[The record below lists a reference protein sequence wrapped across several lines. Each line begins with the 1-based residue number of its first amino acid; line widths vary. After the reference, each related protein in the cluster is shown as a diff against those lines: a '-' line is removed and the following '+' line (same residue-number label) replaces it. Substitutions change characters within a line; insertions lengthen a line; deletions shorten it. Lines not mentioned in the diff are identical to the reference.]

1 MATLAATPLAAEGR
15 PWRRALLWLALLGP
29 FFFASYGFANWM
41 AGRHAELPVMAFA
54 WETRIPFV
62 PWTIVPYWSIDL
74 FYAVSFFL
82 CRQRLEL
89 DRHALRLFSAQL
101 IAVTC
106 FLLWPLRFSFE
117 RPEIGGVFGWL
128 FDVLLGF
135 DKPFNQAPSLHIVL
149 LIVLWVKFAQYLHGV
164 WRWVLHVWALLIG
177 VSVLTTF
184 QHHFID
190 IPTGL
195 LAGWLCV
202 WLWPEQGTPPLRA
215 WRTARDAKR
224 WRLAA
229 LYLLAATVVLVP
241 VVLLR
246 GAALWLLW
254 PVASL
259 LLVALAYA
267 GLGTAVFQKRADGR
281 LTMAARWLLAPYLAA
296 AWMNSRLWTR
306 RAPQPVPVLDGVW
319 LGRIPARHCRHLWW
333 AWSMPAPSCP
343 AARRV
348 RHTPVCRCWTWW
360 CPRRS
365 SCARQPR
372 PSSACGRRGR
382 CWCAVR
388 WATRAVLPAWRPGC
402 CAVVVRLMPMRRWR
416 SCVQRVQASCWA
428 RRTCAGSPLPPETLH
443 EHDA

>member
-1 MATLAATPLAAEGR
+1 MAMLAATPLAVEGR

-41 AGRHAELPVMAFA
+41 AGRHATLPVMAFA

-89 DRHALRLFSAQL
+89 DRHALRLLSAQL

-106 FLLWPLRFSFE
+106 FLMWPLRFSFE

-215 WRTARDAKR
+215 WRTARDPKR
-224 WRLAA
+224 WRLASF
-229 LYLLAATVVLVP
+229 YLLGAGVLLVP
-241 VVLLR
+241 VVVL
-246 GAALWLLW
+246 GGTALWLLW
-254 PVASL
+254 PVVSL

-281 LTMAARWLLAPYLAA
+281 LTVAARWLLAPYLGA
-296 AWMNSRLWTR
+296 AWINSRLWTR
-306 RAPQPVPVLDGVW
+306 RVPQPVPVMDGVW
-319 LGRIPARHCRHLWW
+319 LGRIPDGALPPPLSGVVDACAELSCR
-333 AWSMPAPSCP
+333 APG
-343 AARRV
+343 AAYASVPMLDLVVPTPEQLREAVKAIEQLHAHGPLLVCCALGYSRSAASVATWLLRSGRAADADAAVAIVRV
-348 RHTPVCRCWTWW
+348 
-360 CPRRS
+360 
-365 SCARQPR
+365 A
-372 PSSACGRRGR
+372 
-382 CWCAVR
+382 
-388 WATRAVLPAWRPGC
+388 RPGIVLG
-402 CAVVVRLMPMRRWR
+402 AAHLH
-416 SCVQRVQASCWA
+416 AITAAAGA
-428 RRTCAGSPLPPETLH
+428 RA
-443 EHDA
+443 

>member
-1 MATLAATPLAAEGR
+1 MAAEGR

-149 LIVLWVKFAQYLHGV
+149 LIVLWVKFAQYLHCV

-319 LGRIPARHCRHLWW
+319 LGRIPCTALPTPLVGVVDACAELSCCAPGAAYAGVPMLDLVVPTPEQLREAAEAIERLRAQGPLLVCCALGYSRSAASVA
-333 AWSMPAPSCP
+333 AWLLRSGRASDADAAVAIVR
-343 AARRV
+343 AARPGIV
-348 RHTPVCRCWTWW
+348 LGKAHL
-360 CPRRS
+360 
-365 SCARQPR
+365 
-372 PSSACGRRGR
+372 RGITV
-382 CWCAVR
+382 A
-388 WATRAVLPAWRPGC
+388 AGDPA
-402 CAVVVRLMPMRRWR
+402 
-416 SCVQRVQASCWA
+416 
-428 RRTCAGSPLPPETLH
+428 
-443 EHDA
+443 

>member
-1 MATLAATPLAAEGR
+1 MATLAAIPLVAAGR

-54 WETRIPFV
+54 WETHIPFV

-89 DRHALRLFSAQL
+89 DRHALRLFSAQV
-101 IAVTC
+101 IAVAC

-164 WRWVLHVWALLIG
+164 WRWVLHLWALLIG

-202 WLWPEQGTPPLRA
+202 WLWPEQGAPPLRA
-215 WRTARDAKR
+215 WCTARDAKR

-229 LYLLAATVVLVP
+229 LYLLGAAVLLMP

-254 PVASL
+254 PVVSL

-267 GLGTAVFQKRADGR
+267 GLGMAVFQKRADGR
-281 LTMAARWLLAPYLAA
+281 LAMAARWLLAPYLGA
-296 AWMNSRLWTR
+296 AWINSRLWTR
-306 RAPQPVPVLDGVW
+306 RAPQPVPVMDGVW
-319 LGRIPARHCRHLWW
+319 LGRIPCAAL
-333 AWSMPAPSCP
+333 PAPLVGVVDACAELSCRAP
-343 AARRV
+343 GAVYASVPMLDLVVAGPEQLREAAEAIERLHAHGPLLVCCALGYSRSAASVATWLLRSGRAADADAAVAIVRAAR
-348 RHTPVCRCWTWW
+348 
-360 CPRRS
+360 
-365 SCARQPR
+365 
-372 PSSACGRRGR
+372 PSI
-382 CWCAVR
+382 V
-388 WATRAVLPAWRPGC
+388 
-402 CAVVVRLMPMRRWR
+402 
-416 SCVQRVQASCWA
+416 
-428 RRTCAGSPLPPETLH
+428 LH
-443 EHDA
+443 EVHLQAIAAAAAQERTA

>member
-1 MATLAATPLAAEGR
+1 
-15 PWRRALLWLALLGP
+15 
-29 FFFASYGFANWM
+29 M
-41 AGRHAELPVMAFA
+41 AGRHATLPVMAFA

-74 FYAVSFFL
+74 FYAISFFL

-89 DRHALRLFSAQL
+89 DRHALRLFSAQV
-101 IAVTC
+101 IAVAC

-149 LIVLWVKFAQYLHGV
+149 LIVLWVKFAQYLHGA

-215 WRTARDAKR
+215 WRTAVMPGAGDWRAVPAGGGDAAGAGGPAARCGVVAAVAGGVVAAGGAGLCRAGYGGVPEARR
-224 WRLAA
+224 WTPDDGRTLAA
-229 LYLLAATVVLVP
+229 GAVPGCGLDQFAAVDAP
-241 VVLLR
+241 CAAA
-246 GAALWLLW
+246 GA
-254 PVASL
+254 
-259 LLVALAYA
+259 
-267 GLGTAVFQKRADGR
+267 GDGR
-281 LTMAARWLLAPYLAA
+281 RVAGAHSLHA
-296 AWMNSRLWTR
+296 
-306 RAPQPVPVLDGVW
+306 
-319 LGRIPARHCRHLWW
+319 HCRHRWW

-343 AARRV
+343 AVRRV
-348 RHTPVCRCWTWW
+348 RRMPACRCWTWW
-360 CPRRS
+360 CPRRN
-365 SCARQPR
+365 SCARRPR
-372 PSSACGRRGR
+372 PSSGC
-382 CWCAVR
+382 VR
-388 WATRAVLPAWRPGC
+388 RAVAGVL
-402 CAVVVRLMPMRRWR
+402 
-416 SCVQRVQASCWA
+416 
-428 RRTCAGSPLPPETLH
+428 CAGLFAQCRQRGDLAAAQWSCRRC
-443 EHDA
+443 DAAVAIVRAARPAIVLGRSSACHRGGKERA

>member
-1 MATLAATPLAAEGR
+1 MAEEGR

-41 AGRHAELPVMAFA
+41 AGRHATLPVMAFA

-74 FYAVSFFL
+74 FYAISFFL
-82 CRQRLEL
+82 CRHRLEL

-101 IAVTC
+101 IAVAC

-164 WRWVLHVWALLIG
+164 WRGVLHVWALLIG

-184 QHHFID
+184 QHHFVD

-202 WLWPEQGTPPLRA
+202 WLWPEQGTPPSWA
-215 WRTARDAKR
+215 WHTARDARR

-229 LYLLAATVVLVP
+229 LYLLGAAVLLVP

-254 PVASL
+254 PVTSL

-281 LTMAARWLLAPYLAA
+281 LTMAARWLLAPYLGA
-296 AWMNSRLWTR
+296 AWINSRLWTR

-319 LGRIPARHCRHLWW
+319 LGRIPNGALPPPLGGVVDACAELSCRAQGASYASVPMLDLVV
-333 AWSMPAPSCP
+333 PAPEQLREAAEAIERLHGHGPLLVCCALGYSRSAASVATWLLRSGRAADADAAVAIVR
-343 AARRV
+343 AARPGIVLGTAHLRAITDAAGV
-348 RHTPVCRCWTWW
+348 R
-360 CPRRS
+360 
-365 SCARQPR
+365 A
-372 PSSACGRRGR
+372 
-382 CWCAVR
+382 
-388 WATRAVLPAWRPGC
+388 
-402 CAVVVRLMPMRRWR
+402 
-416 SCVQRVQASCWA
+416 
-428 RRTCAGSPLPPETLH
+428 
-443 EHDA
+443 

>member
-41 AGRHAELPVMAFA
+41 AGRHATLPVMAFA

-74 FYAVSFFL
+74 FYAISFFL
-82 CRQRLEL
+82 CRHRLEL
-89 DRHALRLFSAQL
+89 DRHALRLFSAQV

-149 LIVLWVKFAQYLHGV
+149 LIVLWVKFAQYLHGA
-164 WRWVLHVWALLIG
+164 WRGLLHVWALLIG

-215 WRTARDAKR
+215 WRTARDARR

-229 LYLLAATVVLVP
+229 LYLLGAAALLVP

-254 PVASL
+254 PVVSL

-281 LTMAARWLLAPYLAA
+281 LTMAARWLLAPYLGA
-296 AWMNSRLWTR
+296 AWINSRLWTR

-319 LGRIPARHCRHLWW
+319 LGRIPCTAL
-333 AWSMPAPSCP
+333 PAPLVGVVDACAELSCCAP
-343 AARRV
+343 GAAHAGVPMLDLVVPTPEQLCEAAEAIECLRAQGPLLVCCALGYSRSAASVAAWLLRSGRAADADTAVAIV
-348 RHTPVCRCWTWW
+348 R
-360 CPRRS
+360 
-365 SCARQPR
+365 
-372 PSSACGRRGR
+372 SA
-382 CWCAVR
+382 
-388 WATRAVLPAWRPGC
+388 RPGIVLGT
-402 CAVVVRLMPMRRWR
+402 AHLR
-416 SCVQRVQASCWA
+416 AITDAAGA
-428 RRTCAGSPLPPETLH
+428 RT
-443 EHDA
+443 

>member
-54 WETRIPFV
+54 WETHIPFV

-82 CRQRLEL
+82 CRHRLEL
-89 DRHALRLFSAQL
+89 DRHALRLFSAQV
-101 IAVTC
+101 IAVAC

-164 WRWVLHVWALLIG
+164 WRGVLHVWALLIG

-202 WLWPEQGTPPLRA
+202 WLWPEQGAPPLRA
-215 WRTARDAKR
+215 WHTARDARR

-229 LYLLAATVVLVP
+229 LYLLGAAVLLVP

-254 PVASL
+254 PVTSL

-281 LTMAARWLLAPYLAA
+281 LTMAARWLLAPYLGA
-296 AWMNSRLWTR
+296 AWINSRLWTR

-319 LGRIPARHCRHLWW
+319 LGRIPNGALPPPLGGVVDACAELSCRAQGAAYAGVPMLDLVV
-333 AWSMPAPSCP
+333 AAPEQLREAAEAIERLHAHGPLLVCCALGYSRSAASVATWLLRSGRAADADAAVAIVR
-343 AARRV
+343 AARPGIVLGTAHLRAITDAAGV
-348 RHTPVCRCWTWW
+348 R
-360 CPRRS
+360 
-365 SCARQPR
+365 A
-372 PSSACGRRGR
+372 
-382 CWCAVR
+382 
-388 WATRAVLPAWRPGC
+388 
-402 CAVVVRLMPMRRWR
+402 
-416 SCVQRVQASCWA
+416 
-428 RRTCAGSPLPPETLH
+428 
-443 EHDA
+443 

>member
-1 MATLAATPLAAEGR
+1 MATLAATPLAVAGR
-15 PWRRALLWLALLGP
+15 PWRRALLWLVLLGP

-41 AGRHAELPVMAFA
+41 AGRHATLPVMAFA
-54 WETRIPFV
+54 WEAHIPFV

-74 FYAVSFFL
+74 FYAISFFL

-101 IAVTC
+101 IAVAC

-117 RPEIGGVFGWL
+117 RPDIGGVFGWL

-149 LIVLWVKFAQYLHGV
+149 LIVLWVKYAQYLQGA
-164 WRWVLHVWALLIG
+164 WRWLLHGWALLIG

-190 IPTGL
+190 VPTAL

-215 WRTARDAKR
+215 WRTARDPKR
-224 WRLAA
+224 WRLASS
-229 LYLLAATVVLVP
+229 YLLGAAVLLVP
-241 VVLLR
+241 VVMLG

-254 PVASL
+254 PVVSL

-296 AWMNSRLWTR
+296 AWINSRLWTR
-306 RAPQPVPVLDGVW
+306 SAPQPVEVAGGVW
-319 LGRIPARHCRHLWW
+319 LGRIPCAAL
-333 AWSMPAPSCP
+333 PAPLRGVVDACAELSCKAP
-343 AARRV
+343 GAAHASVPMLDLVVPTPAQLAEAADAIEALRAQGPLLVCCALGYSRSAASVATWLLRTGRVRSAAEAVARVRAAR
-348 RHTPVCRCWTWW
+348 
-360 CPRRS
+360 
-365 SCARQPR
+365 
-372 PSSACGRRGR
+372 PSIVLHDVHLQTIA
-382 CWCAVR
+382 AA
-388 WATRAVLPAWRPGC
+388 ATRESNA
-402 CAVVVRLMPMRRWR
+402 
-416 SCVQRVQASCWA
+416 
-428 RRTCAGSPLPPETLH
+428 
-443 EHDA
+443 

>member
-1 MATLAATPLAAEGR
+1 MATLAATPRMVEGR

-74 FYAVSFFL
+74 FYAISFFL

-89 DRHALRLFSAQL
+89 DRHALRLLSAQL
-101 IAVTC
+101 IAVAC

-117 RPEIGGVFGWL
+117 RPDIGGVFGWL

-149 LIVLWVKFAQYLHGV
+149 LIVLWVKFAQYLRGI
-164 WRWVLHVWALLIG
+164 WRAVLHVWAVLIG

-215 WRTARDAKR
+215 WRTARDPKG

-229 LYLLAATVVLVP
+229 LYLLGAALLLVP
-241 VVLLR
+241 VIVLR
-246 GAALWLLW
+246 GTALWLLW
-254 PVASL
+254 PVVSL
-259 LLVALAYA
+259 LPVALAYA

-281 LTMAARWLLAPYLAA
+281 LSMAARWLLAPYLAA
-296 AWMNSRLWTR
+296 AWLNSRLWTR
-306 RAPQPVPVLDGVW
+306 RAPQPVPVMDGVW
-319 LGRIPARHCRHLWW
+319 LGRL
-333 AWSMPAPSCP
+333 P
-343 AARRV
+343 AARLPAPLRGVVDTCAELSCRAPGAAYASVPMLDLQVPPPAQLRAAAEAIERLRV
-348 RHTPVCRCWTWW
+348 D
-360 CPRRS
+360 
-365 SCARQPR
+365 
-372 PSSACGRRGR
+372 G
-382 CWCAVR
+382 
-388 WATRAVLPAWRPGC
+388 AVLVC
-402 CAVVVRLMPMRRWR
+402 CALGYSRSAASVATWLLRSGRVPDATAAVAIVR
-416 SCVQRVQASCWA
+416 AA
-428 RRTCAGSPLPPETLH
+428 RPAIVL
-443 EHDA
+443 HDAHLWAIAAAAAEETPA

>member
-1 MATLAATPLAAEGR
+1 MATLAATASSSEAR

-41 AGRHAELPVMAFA
+41 AGRHAQLPVMAFA

-74 FYAVSFFL
+74 FYAISFFL
-82 CRQRLEL
+82 CRRRLEL
-89 DRHALRLFSAQL
+89 DRHALRLLSAQV
-101 IAVTC
+101 IAVAC

-164 WRWVLHVWALLIG
+164 WRLVLHVWALLIG
-177 VSVLTTF
+177 ISVLTTF

-215 WRTARDAKR
+215 WQAAGDPKR

-229 LYLLAATVVLVP
+229 LYVLGAGLLLVP
-241 VVLLR
+241 VVMLR
-246 GAALWLLW
+246 GTALWLLW
-254 PVASL
+254 PMVSL
-259 LLVALAYA
+259 LLVSLAYA

-296 AWMNSRLWTR
+296 AWINSRLWTR
-306 RAPQPVPVLDGVW
+306 RAPQPVHV
-319 LGRIPARHCRHLWW
+319 
-333 AWSMPAPSCP
+333 
-343 AARRV
+343 
-348 RHTPVCRCWTWW
+348 
-360 CPRRS
+360 
-365 SCARQPR
+365 
-372 PSSACGRRGR
+372 
-382 CWCAVR
+382 
-388 WATRAVLPAWRPGC
+388 
-402 CAVVVRLMPMRRWR
+402 
-416 SCVQRVQASCWA
+416 
-428 RRTCAGSPLPPETLH
+428 
-443 EHDA
+443 

>member
-1 MATLAATPLAAEGR
+1 MATLAAPPLAAEGR

-41 AGRHAELPVMAFA
+41 AGRHAALPVMAFA

-74 FYAVSFFL
+74 FYAISFFL

-106 FLLWPLRFSFE
+106 FLLWPLRFSFQ

-149 LIVLWVKFAQYLHGV
+149 LIVLWVKFAQYLRGA
-164 WRWVLHVWALLIG
+164 WRWVLHGWALLIG

-190 IPTGL
+190 VPTGL
-195 LAGWLCV
+195 LVGWLCV

-215 WRTARDAKR
+215 WCTARDPRR
-224 WRLAA
+224 WRLA
-229 LYLLAATVVLVP
+229 LFYLLGAAALLVP
-241 VVLLR
+241 VLLLR

-254 PVASL
+254 PVVSL

-296 AWMNSRLWTR
+296 AWINSRLWTR
-306 RAPQPVPVLDGVW
+306 RAPQPVDVAGGVW
-319 LGRIPARHCRHLWW
+319 LGRIPCAAL
-333 AWSMPAPSCP
+333 PAPLRGVVDACAELSCRAPGAAYANVPMLDLVVP
-343 AARRV
+343 AAAQLREAADAIEDLRAQGPVLVCCALGYSRSAASVATWLLRTGRV
-348 RHTPVCRCWTWW
+348 CSAAEAVAWVR
-360 CPRRS
+360 
-365 SCARQPR
+365 AAR
-372 PSSACGRRGR
+372 PSI
-382 CWCAVR
+382 
-388 WATRAVLPAWRPGC
+388 VLHD
-402 CAVVVRLMPMRRWR
+402 VHL
-416 SCVQRVQASCWA
+416 QAIA
-428 RRTCAGSPLPPETLH
+428 AAAAGEST
-443 EHDA
+443 A

>member
-1 MATLAATPLAAEGR
+1 
-15 PWRRALLWLALLGP
+15 
-29 FFFASYGFANWM
+29 
-41 AGRHAELPVMAFA
+41 
-54 WETRIPFV
+54 
-62 PWTIVPYWSIDL
+62 
-74 FYAVSFFL
+74 
-82 CRQRLEL
+82 
-89 DRHALRLFSAQL
+89 
-101 IAVTC
+101 
-106 FLLWPLRFSFE
+106 
-117 RPEIGGVFGWL
+117 VFGWL

-229 LYLLAATVVLVP
+229 LYLLAAAVLLVP

-254 PVASL
+254 PGVSL

-281 LTMAARWLLAPYLAA
+281 LTMAARWLLAPYLGA
-296 AWMNSRLWTR
+296 AWINSRLWTR
-306 RAPQPVPVLDGVW
+306 RVPQPLPVLDGVW
-319 LGRIPARHCRHLWW
+319 LGRIPCTALPTPLVGVVDACAEL
-333 AWSMPAPSCP
+333 SCCAPGAAYAGVPMLDLVVPEPEQLREAAEAIERLRTHGPVLVCCALGYSRSAASVATWLLLSGRAAGADAAVAIVR
-343 AARRV
+343 AARPGIV
-348 RHTPVCRCWTWW
+348 LGKAHL
-360 CPRRS
+360 
-365 SCARQPR
+365 
-372 PSSACGRRGR
+372 
-382 CWCAVR
+382 
-388 WATRAVLPAWRPGC
+388 RAITVAAGDPA
-402 CAVVVRLMPMRRWR
+402 
-416 SCVQRVQASCWA
+416 
-428 RRTCAGSPLPPETLH
+428 
-443 EHDA
+443 

>member
-15 PWRRALLWLALLGP
+15 PWRRALLWLVLLGP

-41 AGRHAELPVMAFA
+41 AGRHAALPVMAFA
-54 WETRIPFV
+54 WEAHIPFV

-74 FYAVSFFL
+74 FYAISFFL

-89 DRHALRLFSAQL
+89 DRHALRLFSAQV
-101 IAVTC
+101 IAVAC

-149 LIVLWVKFAQYLHGV
+149 LIVLWVKYAQYLQGA
-164 WRWVLHVWALLIG
+164 WRWLLHGWALLIG

-190 IPTGL
+190 VPTGL

-215 WRTARDAKR
+215 WRTARDPKR
-224 WRLAA
+224 WRLAS
-229 LYLLAATVVLVP
+229 LYLLGAAVLLVP
-241 VVLLR
+241 VVMLG

-254 PVASL
+254 PVVSL

-296 AWMNSRLWTR
+296 AWINSRLWTR
-306 RAPQPVPVLDGVW
+306 GAPQPVEVAGGVW
-319 LGRIPARHCRHLWW
+319 LGRIPCAAL
-333 AWSMPAPSCP
+333 PAPLRGVVDTCAELSCHAP
-343 AARRV
+343 GAGYASVPMLDLVVPSPAQLAEAADAIERLRAHGPLLVCCALGYSRSAASVATWLLRTGRVCSAAEAVGRVRAAR
-348 RHTPVCRCWTWW
+348 
-360 CPRRS
+360 
-365 SCARQPR
+365 
-372 PSSACGRRGR
+372 PSI
-382 CWCAVR
+382 
-388 WATRAVLPAWRPGC
+388 VLHDVHLLAI
-402 CAVVVRLMPMRRWR
+402 A
-416 SCVQRVQASCWA
+416 AA
-428 RRTCAGSPLPPETLH
+428 AAPEST
-443 EHDA
+443 A